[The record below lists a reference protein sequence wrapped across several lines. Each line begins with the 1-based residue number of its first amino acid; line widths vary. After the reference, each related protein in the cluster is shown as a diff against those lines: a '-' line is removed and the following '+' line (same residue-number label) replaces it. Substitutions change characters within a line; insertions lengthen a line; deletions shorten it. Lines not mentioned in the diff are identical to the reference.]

1 MKRLV
6 SIALILFFGITT
18 GSNAQTLRK
27 TEPVVGGALCH
38 YSDGSVIKKRGDS
51 YCERSLKR
59 QRDDNEEKNQNRR
72 NNRSKSLIRTES
84 VVGGARCY
92 YSDGSVIS
100 KKGDSYCPR

>member
-6 SIALILFFGITT
+6 SIALILFSGITT

-51 YCERSLKR
+51 HCERSHFCRWLCHS
-59 QRDDNEEKNQNRR
+59 N
-72 NNRSKSLIRTES
+72 
-84 VVGGARCY
+84 ARLH
-92 YSDGSVIS
+92 GI
-100 KKGDSYCPR
+100 